1 MAVKSADHSPFREQF
16 RLALETARLPVF
28 RQVVLIRVV
37 FGEPAA
43 RGMDIP
49 EIRGGDRV
57 PPWAK
62 LRLPAL
68 STDVQPSTE
77 DFVDVT
83 DGERYM
89 VQLGS
94 ARGTLE
100 KEEVV
105 VLATPCTSHEGAVL
119 GIAVGNLKAQYLRV
133 KCFGLSQV
141 RDKQHHMAHVDR
153 GRSFVNGAWRIHPLR

>member
-57 PPWAK
+57 PSGAK

-68 STDVQPSTE
+68 SADVQPSAGN
-77 DFVDVT
+77 FADVT

-94 ARGTLE
+94 ARSLMN
-100 KEEVV
+100 
-105 VLATPCTSHEGAVL
+105 SDSFS
-119 GIAVGNLKAQYLRV
+119 
-133 KCFGLSQV
+133 CFC
-141 RDKQHHMAHVDR
+141 
-153 GRSFVNGAWRIHPLR
+153 FT